1 MHKEYPTVGTLVT
14 IIVVFVILL
23 LVTMWFA
30 KQTRRSRAAMTMVKG
45 VRGIDAL
52 SNGSLFGMSN
62 NNYNNIRT
70 PNNSYVAT
78 TPMGAAGATPL
89 GAQGLNL
96 QAYNLKQDSSESNSE
111 NAGNVLNTGNNGS
124 HYVIRMYGQQVCDVS
139 KNFEDAW
146 KIVKNRL
153 KSGKDGANLHFHRI
167 ICDGSRQNEQLK
179 CSFAQINGDRLKYT
193 PTVSIALR
201 GEKNENLL
209 TDESVSAE
217 RLEKMIRDYI
227 NNRNTLNRS

>member
-30 KQTRRSRAAMTMVKG
+30 KQTRRSRAAMTMAKG

-78 TPMGAAGATPL
+78 TPMAATPL

-227 NNRNTLNRS
+227 NNRNAQYVLNRS